1 MRFRSLPSLLAGLL
15 VLAACSAPA
24 PDTPPPPAVLVRSVD
39 AAGAPPAVQV
49 YAGEVRARIESDLGF
64 RIGGKLVE
72 RLVDVGADVAAVF
85 ETKRAMLACHVSQD
99 AWVARQH
106 DIPDHLASMERWT
119 RRRARDFGAELAEGF
134 RQYRHHPYP
143 KTPLLQEMLGA
154 SLLAPPPQAPRAAS

>member
-64 RIGGKLVE
+64 RIGGKLENGKWGRGGATQSVRLGSGDVILFGGPARLAYHGIDRVVAGSS
-72 RLVDVGADVAAVF
+72 RLVPGGGRLSL
-85 ETKRAMLACHVSQD
+85 TL
-99 AWVARQH
+99 
-106 DIPDHLASMERWT
+106 
-119 RRRARDFGAELAEGF
+119 RRVKQGFG
-134 RQYRHHPYP
+134 
-143 KTPLLQEMLGA
+143 
-154 SLLAPPPQAPRAAS
+154 